1 MATTDTTATTTE
13 DTGTGTTVSAT
24 TGQLAL
30 SAVIAAFQAQ
40 RETALAQISL
50 FINNPAGVADHNNFV
65 EEIQACVTQLT
76 NANNALATIT
86 NTFAVGRTSTATTA
100 TPTTPTTNTTNQS

>member
-1 MATTDTTATTTE
+1 MTTTDTTTTTNTIN
-13 DTGTGTTVSAT
+13 TGTPAS

-30 SAVIAAFQAQ
+30 GAVVAAFNAQ

-65 EEIQACVTQLT
+65 EEIQTCVTQLT
-76 NANNALATIT
+76 EANAALATIQ
-86 NTFAVGRTSTATTA
+86 NTFTFGTV
-100 TPTTPTTNTTNQS
+100 TPTTPGNTTNNTTNQS

>member
-1 MATTDTTATTTE
+1 MATDTTTTT
-13 DTGTGTTVSAT
+13 TNTTTTAAAS

-30 SAVIAAFQAQ
+30 SAVVAAFQAQ

-65 EEIQACVTQLT
+65 EEIQTCVTQLAEA
-76 NANNALATIT
+76 NAALSTIRT
-86 NTFAVGRTSTATTA
+86 TFSFGEVTPSTPSDITTG
-100 TPTTPTTNTTNQS
+100 TTNQS

>member
-1 MATTDTTATTTE
+1 MTTTNTATTE
-13 DTGTGTTVSAT
+13 NTGTTTTTSAPAT

-30 SAVIAAFQAQ
+30 SAVVAAFQAQ

-65 EEIQACVTQLT
+65 EEIQSCVTQLT
-76 NANNALATIT
+76 EATAALNTIQTTFSFGNTSPVTPANVT
-86 NTFAVGRTSTATTA
+86 G
-100 TPTTPTTNTTNQS
+100 NTTNQS

>member
-1 MATTDTTATTTE
+1 MANTETGNTSTTTGV
-13 DTGTGTTVSAT
+13 TNAPAS

-30 SAVIAAFQAQ
+30 SAVVAAFQAQ

-76 NANNALATIT
+76 NANNALQTIT
-86 NTFAVGRTSTATTA
+86 NTFSFGDTAPTSPGTVNTT
-100 TPTTPTTNTTNQS
+100 TTNQN

>member
-1 MATTDTTATTTE
+1 MATETTTTNTTTTAT
-13 DTGTGTTVSAT
+13 SAS

-30 SAVIAAFQAQ
+30 SAVVAAFQAQ

-65 EEIQACVTQLT
+65 EEIQTCVTQLEEA
-76 NANNALATIT
+76 NAALSTIRT
-86 NTFAVGRTSTATTA
+86 TFSVGEV
-100 TPTTPTTNTTNQS
+100 TPTSPGNTTTGTTNQS

>member
-1 MATTDTTATTTE
+1 MATTDTTTNNTTT
-13 DTGTGTTVSAT
+13 TGTAAS

-30 SAVIAAFQAQ
+30 SAVVAAFQAQ

-76 NANNALATIT
+76 EANAALNTIRT
-86 NTFAVGRTSTATTA
+86 TFSFGEV
-100 TPTTPTTNTTNQS
+100 TPTTPGNTTTGTTNQS

>member
-1 MATTDTTATTTE
+1 MATETTTTTSTNTAT
-13 DTGTGTTVSAT
+13 SAAS

-30 SAVIAAFQAQ
+30 SAVVAAFQAQ

-65 EEIQACVTQLT
+65 EEIQTCVTQLAEA
-76 NANNALATIT
+76 NAALNTIRT
-86 NTFAVGRTSTATTA
+86 TFSFGEV
-100 TPTTPTTNTTNQS
+100 TPTTPSDITTGTTNQS

>member
-1 MATTDTTATTTE
+1 MATETTTTTSTNTAT
-13 DTGTGTTVSAT
+13 SAAS

-30 SAVIAAFQAQ
+30 SAVVAAFQAQ

-65 EEIQACVTQLT
+65 EEIQTCVPQLAEA
-76 NANNALATIT
+76 NAALNTIRT
-86 NTFAVGRTSTATTA
+86 TFSFGEV
-100 TPTTPTTNTTNQS
+100 TPTTPSDITTGTTNQS

>member
-1 MATTDTTATTTE
+1 MTTTTNTTTTE
-13 DTGTGTTVSAT
+13 TTGTTTTTTPAT

-30 SAVIAAFQAQ
+30 SAVVAAFQAQ

-65 EEIQACVTQLT
+65 EEIQSCVTQLT
-76 NANNALATIT
+76 EATAALNTIQT
-86 NTFAVGRTSTATTA
+86 TFSFGT
-100 TPTTPTTNTTNQS
+100 TTPVTPANVSGNTTNQS

>member
-1 MATTDTTATTTE
+1 MTTTTTE
-13 DTGTGTTVSAT
+13 ETTTTNTTTTAAS

-30 SAVIAAFQAQ
+30 SAVVAAFQAQ

-65 EEIQACVTQLT
+65 EEIQDCVTQLT
-76 NANNALATIT
+76 NATNALETIRT
-86 NTFAVGRTSTATTA
+86 TFSFGTSVA
-100 TPTTPTTNTTNQS
+100 PTTPGNTTTNTTNRS

>member
-1 MATTDTTATTTE
+1 MTTTTNTTTTTAGTTTAA
-13 DTGTGTTVSAT
+13 S

-30 SAVIAAFQAQ
+30 SAVVAAFQAQ

-65 EEIQACVTQLT
+65 EEIQECVTQLT
-76 NANNALATIT
+76 QANAALATIQT
-86 NTFAVGRTSTATTA
+86 TFSFGNT
-100 TPTTPTTNTTNQS
+100 TPTTPEDVVSNTTNDA

>member
-1 MATTDTTATTTE
+1 MATTTNTGNTTTNTTTTAAPP
-13 DTGTGTTVSAT
+13 S

-30 SAVIAAFQAQ
+30 SAVVAAFQAQ

-65 EEIQACVTQLT
+65 EEIQSCVTQLT

-86 NTFAVGRTSTATTA
+86 NTFSFGETTV
-100 TPTTPTTNTTNQS
+100 TTPTIPTDNTTNQN

>member
-1 MATTDTTATTTE
+1 MATTTNTGTTTNTTTTATPP
-13 DTGTGTTVSAT
+13 S

-30 SAVIAAFQAQ
+30 SAVVAAFQAQ

-65 EEIQACVTQLT
+65 EEIQACVTNLT

-86 NTFAVGRTSTATTA
+86 NTFSFGESTSN
-100 TPTTPTTNTTNQS
+100 TPTTPITNTTNQN

>member
-1 MATTDTTATTTE
+1 MTTTATETTE
-13 DTGTGTTVSAT
+13 TTTSAS

-30 SAVIAAFQAQ
+30 SAVVAAFQAQ

-65 EEIQACVTQLT
+65 EEIQTCVKNLT
-76 NANNALATIT
+76 EANSALATIQ
-86 NTFAVGRTSTATTA
+86 NTFSFGNV
-100 TPTTPTTNTTNQS
+100 TPTTP

>member
-1 MATTDTTATTTE
+1 MTTTTNTTTTE
-13 DTGTGTTVSAT
+13 TTGTTTTTTPAT

-30 SAVIAAFQAQ
+30 SAVVAAFQAQ

-65 EEIQACVTQLT
+65 EEIQSCVTQLT
-76 NANNALATIT
+76 EATAALNTIQT
-86 NTFAVGRTSTATTA
+86 TFSFGTTTPV
-100 TPTTPTTNTTNQS
+100 TPTNVSGNTTNQS

>member
-1 MATTDTTATTTE
+1 MTTTNTTTTE
-13 DTGTGTTVSAT
+13 TTGTTTTTTPAT

-30 SAVIAAFQAQ
+30 SAVVAAFQAQ

-65 EEIQACVTQLT
+65 EEIQSCVTQLT
-76 NANNALATIT
+76 EATAALNTIQT
-86 NTFAVGRTSTATTA
+86 TFSFGTTTPV
-100 TPTTPTTNTTNQS
+100 TPTDVSGNTTNQS

>member
-1 MATTDTTATTTE
+1 MTTTNTTTTE
-13 DTGTGTTVSAT
+13 TTGTTTTTTPAT

-30 SAVIAAFQAQ
+30 SAVVAAFQAQ

-65 EEIQACVTQLT
+65 EEIQSCVTQLT
-76 NANNALATIT
+76 EATAALNTIQT
-86 NTFAVGRTSTATTA
+86 TFSFGT
-100 TPTTPTTNTTNQS
+100 TTPVTPANVSGNTTNQS

>member
-1 MATTDTTATTTE
+1 MTTTNTE
-13 DTGTGTTVSAT
+13 TTTGTPAS

-30 SAVIAAFQAQ
+30 SAVVAAFHAQ

-65 EEIQACVTQLT
+65 EEIQQCVTQLT
-76 NANNALATIT
+76 EANAALATTGFCVSMEIAAPVWLASFSIT
-86 NTFAVGRTSTATTA
+86 GITRFNS
-100 TPTTPTTNTTNQS
+100 SS

>member
-1 MATTDTTATTTE
+1 MTDTTTTT
-13 DTGTGTTVSAT
+13 TSVTASAAS

-30 SAVIAAFQAQ
+30 SAVVAAFQAQ

-65 EEIQACVTQLT
+65 EEIQTCVTQLT
-76 NANNALATIT
+76 EANAALSTIRS
-86 NTFAVGRTSTATTA
+86 TFSFGEV
-100 TPTTPTTNTTNQS
+100 TPTTPGNTTSTTTNQS

>member
-1 MATTDTTATTTE
+1 MATTDTTTTTN
-13 DTGTGTTVSAT
+13 TTTTSAAS

-30 SAVIAAFQAQ
+30 SAVVAAFQAQ

-65 EEIQACVTQLT
+65 EEIQACVTQLAEA
-76 NANNALATIT
+76 NAALNTIRT
-86 NTFAVGRTSTATTA
+86 TFSFGEV
-100 TPTTPTTNTTNQS
+100 TPTTPSDITTGTTNQS

>member
-1 MATTDTTATTTE
+1 MATTDTTTTT
-13 DTGTGTTVSAT
+13 TTGTTTPPT

-30 SAVIAAFQAQ
+30 SAVVAAFQAQ

-65 EEIQACVTQLT
+65 GEIQTCVTQLT
-76 NANNALATIT
+76 DATNALQTIT
-86 NTFAVGRTSTATTA
+86 NTFSFGE
-100 TPTTPTTNTTNQS
+100 TTPTTSNTVTSNTTNQD

>member
-1 MATTDTTATTTE
+1 MTTTTTTTTGTTAT
-13 DTGTGTTVSAT
+13 GTPAS

-30 SAVIAAFQAQ
+30 SAVVAAFQAQ

-65 EEIQACVTQLT
+65 EEIQACVEQLT

-86 NTFAVGRTSTATTA
+86 NTFSFGENTTSTVS
-100 TPTTPTTNTTNQS
+100 TPTTNTTNQN

>member
-1 MATTDTTATTTE
+1 MADTTTTTN
-13 DTGTGTTVSAT
+13 TTTTSAAS

-30 SAVIAAFQAQ
+30 SAVVAAFQAQ

-65 EEIQACVTQLT
+65 EEIQTCVTQLAEA
-76 NANNALATIT
+76 NAALNTIRT
-86 NTFAVGRTSTATTA
+86 TFSFGEV
-100 TPTTPTTNTTNQS
+100 TPTTPSDITTGTTNQS

>member
-1 MATTDTTATTTE
+1 MTTTNTTTTE
-13 DTGTGTTVSAT
+13 NTGTTTTTTPAT

-30 SAVIAAFQAQ
+30 SAVVAAFQAQ

-65 EEIQACVTQLT
+65 EEIQSCVTQLT
-76 NANNALATIT
+76 EATAALNTIQT
-86 NTFAVGRTSTATTA
+86 TFSFGTTTPV
-100 TPTTPTTNTTNQS
+100 TPTNVSGNTTNQS

>member
-1 MATTDTTATTTE
+1 MATDATTT
-13 DTGTGTTVSAT
+13 TTNTTTTAAAS

-30 SAVIAAFQAQ
+30 SAVVAAFQAQ

-65 EEIQACVTQLT
+65 EEIQTCVTQLAEA
-76 NANNALATIT
+76 NAALNTIRT
-86 NTFAVGRTSTATTA
+86 TFSFGEV
-100 TPTTPTTNTTNQS
+100 TPTTPSDITTGTTNQS

>member
-1 MATTDTTATTTE
+1 MTTTTNTTTTE
-13 DTGTGTTVSAT
+13 TTGTTTTTTPAT

-30 SAVIAAFQAQ
+30 SAVVAAFQAQ

-65 EEIQACVTQLT
+65 EEIQSCVTQLT
-76 NANNALATIT
+76 EATAALNTIQTTFSFGNTSPVTPAN
-86 NTFAVGRTSTATTA
+86 VSG
-100 TPTTPTTNTTNQS
+100 NTTNQS

>member
-1 MATTDTTATTTE
+1 MATTTN
-13 DTGTGTTVSAT
+13 TGTTTNTTTTAVPPS

-30 SAVIAAFQAQ
+30 SAVVAAFQAQ

-65 EEIQACVTQLT
+65 EEIQTCVTNLT

-86 NTFAVGRTSTATTA
+86 NTFSFGES
-100 TPTTPTTNTTNQS
+100 TPTTPITDTTNQN

>member
-1 MATTDTTATTTE
+1 MATETTTNTTT
-13 DTGTGTTVSAT
+13 TGTAAS

-30 SAVIAAFQAQ
+30 SAVVAAFQAQ

-65 EEIQACVTQLT
+65 EEIQTCVTQLT
-76 NANNALATIT
+76 EANAALSTIRT
-86 NTFAVGRTSTATTA
+86 TFSFGEV
-100 TPTTPTTNTTNQS
+100 TPTTPGNTTAGTTNQS

>member
-1 MATTDTTATTTE
+1 MATTDTTTTTN
-13 DTGTGTTVSAT
+13 TTTTSAAS

-30 SAVIAAFQAQ
+30 SAVVAAFQAQ

-65 EEIQACVTQLT
+65 EEIQTCVTQLAEA
-76 NANNALATIT
+76 NAALNTIRT
-86 NTFAVGRTSTATTA
+86 TFSFGEV
-100 TPTTPTTNTTNQS
+100 TPTTPSDITTGTTNQS

>member
-1 MATTDTTATTTE
+1 MTTTNTTTTE
-13 DTGTGTTVSAT
+13 TTGTTTTTTPAT

-30 SAVIAAFQAQ
+30 SAVVAAFQAQ

-65 EEIQACVTQLT
+65 EEIQSCVTQLT
-76 NANNALATIT
+76 EATAALNTIQTTFSFGNTAPVTPANVT
-86 NTFAVGRTSTATTA
+86 G
-100 TPTTPTTNTTNQS
+100 NTTNQS

>member
-1 MATTDTTATTTE
+1 MATNTTETDTTTTATTAA
-13 DTGTGTTVSAT
+13 S

-30 SAVIAAFQAQ
+30 SAVVASLNAQ

-65 EEIQACVTQLT
+65 EEIQDCVIQLT
-76 NANNALATIT
+76 NATNALETIRTTFSFATP
-86 NTFAVGRTSTATTA
+86 V
-100 TPTTPTTNTTNQS
+100 TPTTPENTTSNTTNRS

>member
-1 MATTDTTATTTE
+1 MSTTTTNT
-13 DTGTGTTVSAT
+13 DNTGTPTPS

-30 SAVIAAFQAQ
+30 SAVVAAFQAQ

-65 EEIQACVTQLT
+65 EEIQACVEQLT

-86 NTFAVGRTSTATTA
+86 NTFSFGENTTSTVS
-100 TPTTPTTNTTNQS
+100 TPTTNTTNQN

>member
-1 MATTDTTATTTE
+1 MSTT
-13 DTGTGTTVSAT
+13 TGTTGTTTTTTGNFPS

-30 SAVIAAFQAQ
+30 SAVVAAFQAQ

-65 EEIQACVTQLT
+65 EEIQDCVTQLT
-76 NANNALATIT
+76 QATAALATIQ
-86 NTFAVGRTSTATTA
+86 NTFSFGQA
-100 TPTTPTTNTTNQS
+100 TPTSPSTVTTTTTTNDS